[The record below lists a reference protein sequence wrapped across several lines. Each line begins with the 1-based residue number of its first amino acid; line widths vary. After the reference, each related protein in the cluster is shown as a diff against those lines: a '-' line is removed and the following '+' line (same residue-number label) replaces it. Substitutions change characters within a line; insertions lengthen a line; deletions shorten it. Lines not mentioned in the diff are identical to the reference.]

1 MTKTLNTPDQ
11 ALSRRR
17 LLLLGAIAASVGV
30 VISWGYSL
38 TQPRTSAADKKKR
51 APRVAKLPPEDVLKA
66 GALPEISMG
75 RADAPITIVEY
86 ADLSCPACANFHS
99 KVLPVLK
106 EKYIDKG
113 HVRLVFREFPTNT
126 HSIIATMT
134 MRCVDTD
141 KAQPLISALF
151 SRQEEWRQTKSWEDL
166 RGKLFALSQQVG
178 LTRQAF
184 NACVPE
190 SDKLSAQQQK
200 LLTDIRKDQERAQEG
215 FGVSQTPTFFVN
227 ATKLAG
233 SAIED
238 FDKAIEPLLNK

>member
-1 MTKTLNTPDQ
+1 VTKTLNTPEQ
-11 ALSRRR
+11 VLSKRR
-17 LLLLGAIAASVGV
+17 LLLLGAIAATVGIA
-30 VISWGYSL
+30 ISWGYSL
-38 TQPRTSAADKKKR
+38 SQPRTDTARTKK
-51 APRVAKLPPEDVLKA
+51 PPVAKLPIEQVLKP

-75 RADAPITIVEY
+75 KADAPVTVVEY
-86 ADLSCPACANFHS
+86 ADLSCPACANFHN

-141 KAQPLISALF
+141 KAPPLISALF
-151 SRQEEWRQTKSWEDL
+151 SRQDEWRQTKSWEDL
-166 RGKLFALSQQVG
+166 RAKLFALSQQVG

-200 LLTDIRKDQERAQEG
+200 LLTDIRKDQERAHQG
-215 FGVSQTPTFFVN
+215 FGVNQTPTFFVN
-227 ATKLAG
+227 TTKLTGAT
-233 SAIED
+233 IED